1 MYHTFSKIISLQ
13 LNMFTLGSMGIQNNK
28 VALRALSAVQQDIE
42 IKETFKKEGDHKNY
56 SPVSLCG
63 LSETNPFRNK
73 IIHLVN
79 HPLFNSFS
87 LFVIGLNSIIMA
99 LINEVDFITNN
110 SDNIDLSFLVVYT
123 LEGILKVIAMGF
135 VMRSNSYL
143 RDSWNIVSSIQV
155 YNIQIYSLISL
166 SLDADG

>member
-1 MYHTFSKIISLQ
+1 
-13 LNMFTLGSMGIQNNK
+13 MFTLGSMGIQNNK

>member
-1 MYHTFSKIISLQ
+1 
-13 LNMFTLGSMGIQNNK
+13 
-28 VALRALSAVQQDIE
+28 
-42 IKETFKKEGDHKNY
+42 
-56 SPVSLCG
+56 
-63 LSETNPFRNK
+63 
-73 IIHLVN
+73 
-79 HPLFNSFS
+79 
-87 LFVIGLNSIIMA
+87 MA

-143 RDSWNIVSSIQV
+143 RDSWNIVSSILV